1 MTATCIVITLFLQG
15 IFPMPGPRNDVGGR
29 FLEVPLKKN
38 NSYNRLARGIKNFN
52 KMNKRILTGL
62 LSLCLMIVEL
72 SAQDV
77 IVTRDSRKIE
87 AIVTYVGEGVVR
99 YKHYYNPNGPTYRIE
114 INQIASISY
123 ENGGTQKFYPPGR
136 PTTSTSY
143 RSDYSR
149 PVGRDYTQFYIGK
162 SEGYTVDGYF
172 ISGLSGAY
180 FFSRQ
185 IGVGLVLRTN
195 FYLSEIDELFFG
207 AAFFANLG
215 PKNSIVYFPLRFGLG
230 TYDGENGW
238 YASAG
243 IAFRPVKVF
252 SIGVKFDYAYDD
264 FKEID
269 MDYLGIN
276 LTVAFHF

>member
-1 MTATCIVITLFLQG
+1 
-15 IFPMPGPRNDVGGR
+15 
-29 FLEVPLKKN
+29 
-38 NSYNRLARGIKNFN
+38 
-52 KMNKRILTGL
+52 MNKRILTGL

-72 SAQDV
+72 SAQDI

-87 AIVTYVGEGVVR
+87 AIVMNVDEGVVR
-99 YKHYYNPNGPTYRIE
+99 YKNYYNPNGPTYRIE
-114 INQIASISY
+114 VSQIASIIY
-123 ENGGTQKFYPPGR
+123 ENGGTHKFYPPRR

-143 RSDYSR
+143 NSTYAE
-149 PVGRDYTQFYIGK
+149 PVGRDYTRFYIGK
-162 SEGYTVDGYF
+162 SEGYTVDATF

-185 IGVGLVLRTN
+185 IGAGLVLRAS
-195 FYLSEIDELFFG
+195 FDQSEIDELFVG
-207 AAFFANLG
+207 AALFANLG
-215 PKNSIVYFPLRFGLG
+215 PKNSIVYFPLRLGFGA
-230 TYDGENGW
+230 YDSENGW

-252 SIGVKFDYAYDD
+252 SIGVKLDYAYDD